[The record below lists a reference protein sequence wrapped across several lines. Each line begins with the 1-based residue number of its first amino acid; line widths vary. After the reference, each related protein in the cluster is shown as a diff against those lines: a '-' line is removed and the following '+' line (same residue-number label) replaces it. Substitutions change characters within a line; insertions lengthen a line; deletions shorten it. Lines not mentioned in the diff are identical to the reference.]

1 MVRFILRRFLSALL
15 ALFIICTLTFFMM
28 FLVPGGPFL
37 SERTS
42 DKIIA
47 IANEKYGLDK
57 PILVQYKNYMVRLL
71 QGDLG
76 VSFKRK
82 GFTVNEIIAEKFPV
96 SAKLGAVA
104 MVLAIITG
112 VTMGC
117 VAAINHNKFIDRFVM
132 FFCTFSWAV
141 PSFVVG
147 TLLLYI
153 FGIWLKWLPA
163 IGLKTPAHYIMPA
176 VALSLSPMSYITRL
190 LRSNMLDVIDQDYIK
205 TARAKGLSRNTV
217 VFKHALRNSI
227 LPIITY
233 LGPMTAFV
241 ITGGVVVE
249 RIFNIPG
256 LGKYFVETIM
266 NRDYMMIMGTTIFLA
281 TLVIFANF
289 IVDILYRVVDPRIE
303 LQ

>member
-1 MVRFILRRFLSALL
+1 
-15 ALFIICTLTFFMM
+15 
-28 FLVPGGPFL
+28 
-37 SERTS
+37 
-42 DKIIA
+42 
-47 IANEKYGLDK
+47 
-57 PILVQYKNYMVRLL
+57 
-71 QGDLG
+71 
-76 VSFKRK
+76 
-82 GFTVNEIIAEKFPV
+82 
-96 SAKLGAVA
+96 
-104 MVLAIITG
+104 
-112 VTMGC
+112 
-117 VAAINHNKFIDRFVM
+117 M

-141 PSFVVG
+141 PSFIVG

-176 VALSLSPMSYITRL
+176 FALSLSPMSYITRL
-190 LRSNMLDVIDQDYIK
+190 LRANMLDVIDQDYIK
-205 TARAKGLSRNTV
+205 TARAKGLSRNKV
-217 VFKHALRNSI
+217 VLKHALRNSI

-241 ITGGVVVE
+241 VTGGVVVE

-281 TLVIFANF
+281 TLVITANF
-289 IVDILYRVVDPRIE
+289 IVDILYRVIDPRIE